1 MKNYTLESYVVEM
14 QCAANFARL
23 GEAEHR
29 PQQVE
34 GIKEMPLLSRSH
46 RQNHLRHLS
55 CLLCSVLYI
64 RIQKKLFVLHVP
76 CALST
81 KYACLVQC
89 SRLSKT
95 VTFEKNCFLAHSKEA
110 IMEAQYQ

>member
-34 GIKEMPLLSRSH
+34 GIKEMP
-46 RQNHLRHLS
+46 
-55 CLLCSVLYI
+55 C
-64 RIQKKLFVLHVP
+64 
-76 CALST
+76 
-81 KYACLVQC
+81 
-89 SRLSKT
+89 
-95 VTFEKNCFLAHSKEA
+95 
-110 IMEAQYQ
+110 